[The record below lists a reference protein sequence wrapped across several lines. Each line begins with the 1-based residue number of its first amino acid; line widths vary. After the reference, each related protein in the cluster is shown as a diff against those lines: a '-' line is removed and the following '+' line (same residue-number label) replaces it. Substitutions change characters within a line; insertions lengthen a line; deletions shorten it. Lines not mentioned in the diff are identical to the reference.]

1 MLLTKEFKETF
12 LQCLEI
18 RNRKIDQSLIIKIEK
33 EVLLR
38 QFVAHLLKQNRLSTT
53 SYTSNNQYLRCGK
66 PLFLNSSRNR
76 ILRYILAVFLL
87 LKYDFLQ

>member
-1 MLLTKEFKETF
+1 MLLTKKFEETF

-53 SYTSNNQYLRCGK
+53 SYTSNN
-66 PLFLNSSRNR
+66 
-76 ILRYILAVFLL
+76 
-87 LKYDFLQ
+87 